1 MRNTTNPELSQ
12 DFNMSDL
19 VKANADR
26 VTITDTT
33 RQEAYRVR
41 VEGEN
46 EQSIELTNT
55 GSSTSY
61 MQLLADTLD
70 NAINSEECKLSI
82 GEERWFRFH
91 SEQDVPTPIMIP
103 SLSSRTVNVKMKDPH
118 TNNVMPTKLTIR
130 QGSTIRSKPC
140 EDAIMFSMAIERFDT
155 ESDGNITHL
164 TLRQEAESIVEQID
178 REITTKVA
186 TALTTNAN
194 KAKYLINKKVDLKA
208 GQKLADRVEAIED
221 AIDVGLIEGRLMGDS
236 IEDFVIGLNSQT
248 YRDLDRMSRRS
259 GSASVSDYLGT
270 EVYIIP
276 SDPSASD
283 DIQILMAP
291 KKAVAVS
298 FRERHDGTVLD
309 FIVSRQAEKQSTT
322 MEIVGVADLL
332 VAGSVAATG
341 DGGADQEVNIPL
353 IVAFTAETPTAS

>member
-12 DFNMSDL
+12 DFNMADL

-41 VEGEN
+41 VEGGN

-70 NAINSEECKLSI
+70 NAVNSEECKMSI

-118 TNNVMPTKLTIR
+118 TNNTMPTKLTIR
-130 QGSTIRSKPC
+130 QGSTIRSKPS

-178 REITTKVA
+178 REITTKVV

-194 KAKYLINKKVDLKA
+194 KAKYLISKQVDLKA

-276 SDPSASD
+276 SPNLQTDD

-298 FRERHDGTVLD
+298 FRERSDGTVLD
-309 FIVSRQAEKQSTT
+309 CIVSRQAEKQSTT

-332 VAGSVAATG
+332 VAGSVSATG
-341 DGGADQEVNIPL
+341 DDGADQEVNIPL
-353 IVAFTAETPTAS
+353 IVAFTAGVPTP